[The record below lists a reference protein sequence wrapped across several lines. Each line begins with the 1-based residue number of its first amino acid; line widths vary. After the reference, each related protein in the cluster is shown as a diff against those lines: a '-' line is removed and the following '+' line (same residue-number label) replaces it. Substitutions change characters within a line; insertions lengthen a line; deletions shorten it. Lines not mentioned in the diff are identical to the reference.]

1 MARKDRGSN
10 YALVQ
15 WIEEVI
21 MWGLL
26 WACDTK
32 VLKNTRFFD

>member
-10 YALVQ
+10 YVLVQ

-21 MWGLL
+21 MRGLL
-26 WACDTK
+26 WACNRK
-32 VLKNTRFFD
+32 VVKIGRFFD